1 MTRTYKV
8 NGKEIVLSTVSAIFV
23 PEDITEHTYVRT
35 GIKLHDVDDEF
46 HDGDCVTFE
55 YDYLPEDDEEAED
68 WINNTCSWISD
79 YTTMDTVQEI

>member
-8 NGKEIVLSTVSAIFV
+8 NGKEIVLSTVLAVYISG
-23 PEDITEHTYVRT
+23 DITEDTNVRKA
-35 GIKLHDVDDEF
+35 IKLHDVDDEF

-55 YDYLPEDDEEAED
+55 YDYLPEEAAD

-79 YTTMDTVQEI
+79 YTTIDLCREYI